1 MFLIRRARVEDVPTL
16 LKLARMVH
24 FINLPADKDII
35 TEKVQWSRRCF
46 ADLAA
51 RGIKGGGRGSTD
63 KGESA
68 GPADGVGKLHSRAK
82 LFMFVLEDT
91 ESGGVLG
98 TSQIIT
104 SVGGKGQPNLSFEL
118 KRKEMFSTSLQMGV
132 THVVAQLKLD
142 ETGPT
147 EIGGLILQPSYRGHK
162 ARLGRFLSSVRFHF
176 MGLHRG
182 VVADRV
188 LAEMMGP
195 ITPDGQSTLWE
206 YLGRRFINLTYI
218 EADRFCQHSREFMLN
233 LLPREEIYLTLLPPE
248 ARRLVA
254 QVGPETEPAKKM
266 LERLG
271 FQYRNCIDPFDG
283 GPNLEA
289 KTDDIELVKATRRV
303 VVGPALA
310 EDASTPLLL
319 SVMDDDGEF
328 VAVQAMGVEESKQ
341 GTVRLTKAIMD
352 AIGVKTGDRI
362 GATRIAD
369 TRAPSGRGW
378 GDNAIGNGMVEH
390 SGEATTR
397 GGKRAKRVKEGR

>member
-233 LLPREEIYLTLLPPE
+233 LLPREEIYVTLLPPE

-310 EDASTPLLL
+310 EDGSTPLLL

>member
-16 LKLARMVH
+16 LKLAKMVH

-35 TEKVQWSRRCF
+35 LEKVQWSRRCF
-46 ADLAA
+46 SDLAA
-51 RGIKGGGRGSTD
+51 KGVKTRVGGSKEDTSGGG
-63 KGESA
+63 
-68 GPADGVGKLHSRAK
+68 DGLGKLHGRAK
-82 LFMFVLEDT
+82 LFMFVLVDV

-118 KRKEMFSTSLQMGV
+118 RRKEMFSTSLQMGT
-132 THVVAQLKLD
+132 THMVAQLKLD

-162 ARLGRFLSSVRFHF
+162 AKLGRFLSSVRFHF
-176 MGLHRG
+176 MGLHRQ

-254 QVGPETEPAKKM
+254 QVGPETEPAKRM

-271 FQYRNCIDPFDG
+271 FEYRNCIDPFDG

-289 KTDDIELVKATRRV
+289 RTDQIELVKQTKRGTL
-303 VVGPALA
+303 GPAL
-310 EDASTPLLL
+310 DADGDLPIIVSA
-319 SVMDDDGEF
+319 MDEDGEF
-328 VAVQAMGVEESKQ
+328 VASQAMAIDDRRQ
-341 GTVRLTKAIMD
+341 GMLRLPKHVMD
-352 AIGVKTGDRI
+352 AMGLAPGAKVGLTPIGDGRSTGKARS
-362 GATRIAD
+362 GQAD
-369 TRAPSGRGW
+369 Q
-378 GDNAIGNGMVEH
+378 N
-390 SGEATTR
+390 GEAAGQPRSAST
-397 GGKRAKRVKEGR
+397 GKRRSKLKEGT